1 MKIPMRVLTGVAAAV
16 LAMAQTAQAAPKV
29 SGKYALMVF
38 TQCEAR
44 FTTTT
49 GSGGAVTSVNP
60 SQSGEL
66 NIGVG
71 SFTFPA
77 VASSAGNASAEMV
90 LVAGGSLRINNS
102 GNAMAAHTEAL
113 AGTFSFTNTTFT
125 FDPAGAAPPMTWVM
139 RFGDVLGTGVAKTL
153 YLVRREDAR
162 CVNSI
167 TATRQLQ

>member
-44 FTTTT
+44 FTTTS
-49 GSGGAVTSVNP
+49 GSGSVTSVNP

-71 SFTFPA
+71 TFTFPA
-77 VASSAGNASAEMV
+77 IAASAGSASLEMV
-90 LVAGGSLRINNS
+90 IVSGGSLRINNF
-102 GNAMAAHTEAL
+102 GNAMAAHTETP
-113 AGTFSFTNTTFT
+113 AGTFSFSNTVFMFKPTGEPVMVWT
-125 FDPAGAAPPMTWVM
+125 M
-139 RFGDVLGTGVAKTL
+139 RFADVVPATGVARTL
-153 YLVRREDAR
+153 YMVRREDAR

-167 TATRQLQ
+167 TATKQLP

>member
-44 FTTTT
+44 FTTT
-49 GSGGAVTSVNP
+49 GSAPVNSVNP

-66 NIGVG
+66 GVG
-71 SFTFPA
+71 VGTFTFPA
-77 VASSAGNASAEMV
+77 IPASAGSASLEMV
-90 LVAGGSLRINNS
+90 IVSGGSLRVNNS
-102 GNAMAAHTEAL
+102 GNAMTTHTETP
-113 AGTFSFTNTTFT
+113 AGTFSFSNTVFMFKPTGEPVMVWTIRFA
-125 FDPAGAAPPMTWVM
+125 DVVPA
-139 RFGDVLGTGVAKTL
+139 TGVARTL
-153 YLVRREDAR
+153 YMVRREDAR

-167 TATRQLQ
+167 TATKQLP